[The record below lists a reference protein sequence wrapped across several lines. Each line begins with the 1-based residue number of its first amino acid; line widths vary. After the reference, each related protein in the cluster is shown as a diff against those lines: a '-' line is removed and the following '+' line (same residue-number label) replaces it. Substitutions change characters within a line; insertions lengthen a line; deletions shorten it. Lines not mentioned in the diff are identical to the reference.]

1 MTSVKMSK
9 KWIPILLLM
18 SVFFLQTSGSIIF
31 NGTHGIHFGK
41 RNARLAPPVKKQLAV
56 ANSLGSMED
65 ISIQDSTR
73 KIEPLNEGA
82 SELSFR
88 YAENA
93 DSPVSHPLS
102 HSAISISAPPLYLM
116 QGNLRI

>member
-1 MTSVKMSK
+1 MISLKISNK
-9 KWIPILLLM
+9 CIPILLLM
-18 SVFFLQTSGSIIF
+18 AVFFLQTSGSIIF

-73 KIEPLNEGA
+73 KIETFNEGA
-82 SELSFR
+82 SELS
-88 YAENA
+88 YHCTEN
-93 DSPVSHPLS
+93 SGCFVSHRLNQKV
-102 HSAISISAPPLYLM
+102 ISISTSPIYLM
-116 QGNLRI
+116 QSNLRI